1 MTPKTLKIN
10 CSNEKAKAASELIN
24 PSGLIPAHAEVVI
37 YFSQK
42 GMTIGEAE
50 MFFTQCEARQWLYSN
65 GEPIGR
71 WKQAARLW
79 ITDFLEK
86 HPWLF
91 DRNIR

>member
-1 MTPKTLKIN
+1 MPDY
-10 CSNEKAKAASELIN
+10 AQ
-24 PSGLIPAHAEVVI
+24 VVI

-42 GMTIGEAE
+42 GMTIDEAQ
-50 MFFTQCEARQWLYSN
+50 MFFTQCEAHQWLYSN
-65 GEPIGR
+65 GEPIVR

-91 DRNIR
+91 DRNIH